1 MVANAHTPS
10 QQIRPPYL
18 LSKEGTN
25 GKRKE
30 GKATRPAEDADFL
43 VLFLFWSLPVA

>member
-1 MVANAHTPS
+1 MVTNAHTPS

-18 LSKEGTN
+18 LSTERTN

-30 GKATRPAEDADFL
+30 GKAARPAEGARCL
-43 VLFLFWSLPVA
+43 VLLLFGILPVA